1 MSEARVPLLALAGV
15 THRFGDGEKT
25 VTVLRDIDLTIAAGE
40 FVAIVGAS
48 GSGKSTLMNLLG
60 CLDTPSTGCYAVSG
74 TDTALLSP
82 DGLARLRRER
92 FGFVFQRYHLLP
104 HLSAAANVE
113 VPAVYAGMPRVA
125 RRARAQA
132 LLARLGLAEHADKRP
147 NALSGGQQQRVSIAR
162 ALMTGGEIILADE
175 PTGALDSASGDDVLA
190 ILHELHAL
198 GHTIIVVTHDPR
210 VARQARRIVEL
221 RDGAIVRDAANVEPA
236 GGIRAVA
243 APGCGTTGGCAAS
256 TEVAR
261 RGAAFG
267 RLLAAC
273 RMACAALAAHRLR
286 TFLTMLGIVIGIL
299 SVVSIVAIG
308 EGAKRYMLADL
319 SRMGTHTIEIYP
331 GTDWGDPE
339 AAAIRTL
346 VPADGDALREA
357 RFAEAVTPATS
368 RSLLV
373 RRGRLAVD
381 ALVSGVSGDFFRV
394 RGLAIAHGIAFD
406 ERDVRRHAQVVV
418 IDGHTRRALFGEH
431 ANPLGQIVLVGNVPC
446 VVIGVTA
453 DRSGMF
459 GTGKTLNLWVPY
471 TTAGA
476 RLFGQREVDSLTV
489 RIGAGEP
496 ADAAEAAITGL
507 LTRRHGRKDFFTYN
521 IDSVVKTVEGVGR
534 TLTLL
539 LTSVAVISLA
549 VGGIGVMNIMLVSVA
564 ERTREIGIRAAVG
577 ARRADLMQ
585 QFLAEAV
592 LVCLA
597 GGVLGVAL
605 SFAAGG
611 VFALFVDSWRMVY
624 SARSVGA
631 AFACATL
638 VGVLFGYVPARRA
651 AHLAPVDAL
660 ARD

>member
-1 MSEARVPLLALAGV
+1 MRAARAPLLALAGI
-15 THRFGDGEKT
+15 TRRFGDGEEA
-25 VTVLRDIDLTIAAGE
+25 VTVLRAIDLTIAAGE

-60 CLDTPSTGCYAVSG
+60 CLDTPSTGRYTVG
-74 TDTALLSP
+74 GIDTASLSP
-82 DGLARLRRER
+82 DALARLRRER
-92 FGFVFQRYHLLP
+92 FGFIFQRYHLLP
-104 HLSAAANVE
+104 HLSVAANVE
-113 VPAVYAGMPRVA
+113 VPAVYAGMPRAA
-125 RRARAQA
+125 RRARALK
-132 LLARLGLAEHADKRP
+132 LLARLGLTEHVGRRP
-147 NALSGGQQQRVSIAR
+147 NALSGGQQQRVSVAR
-162 ALMTGGEIILADE
+162 ALMTGGEVILADE
-175 PTGALDSASGDDVLA
+175 PTGALDSASGDEVLA

-198 GHTIIVVTHDPR
+198 GHTIVVVTHDPM
-210 VARQARRIVEL
+210 VARQAGRIVEL
-221 RDGAIVRDAANVEPA
+221 RDGAIVRDTADRKPA
-236 GGIRAVA
+236 GETPEIA
-243 APGCGTTGGCAAS
+243 APGRAMTGERTARSEAP
-256 TEVAR
+256 R

-267 RLLAAC
+267 RFLAAC
-273 RMACAALAAHRLR
+273 RMAGSALAAHRLR
-286 TFLTMLGIVIGIL
+286 TLLTMLGIVIGIL

-308 EGAKRYMLADL
+308 EGAKRYMLEDL

-331 GTDWGDPE
+331 GKDWGDPE
-339 AAAIRTL
+339 AASIRTL

-368 RSLLV
+368 RSLPV

-381 ALVSGVSGDFFRV
+381 ALVSGVSGEFFRV
-394 RGLAIAHGIAFD
+394 RGLAIAHGIAFG
-406 ERDVRRHAQVVV
+406 ERDVRRYAQVAV
-418 IDGHTRRALFGEH
+418 IDRHARRALFGEQ

-459 GTGKTLNLWVPY
+459 GTGATPNLWVPY
-471 TTAGA
+471 STAGA
-476 RLFGQREVDSLTV
+476 RLFGQRGVDSLTV

-496 ADAAEAAITGL
+496 AEAAEAAIVGL

-521 IDSVVKTVEGVGR
+521 IDSVVKTAEGVGR

-539 LTSVAVISLA
+539 LTSVAVISLV

-577 ARRADLMQ
+577 ARRGDLMQ

-605 SFAAGG
+605 SLVAGG
-611 VFALFVDSWRMVY
+611 IFTLFVDGWRMVY
-624 SARSVGA
+624 SARSVVA
-631 AFACATL
+631 AFACSTL

-651 AHLAPVDAL
+651 ARLAPVDAL